1 MHLSAVSDAL
11 IAAIVAGITSLTI
24 TFGKILWDGRQ
35 QKHER
40 QLAARE
46 KLDRFREPLLSA
58 ADDLGSRINNIRHDH
73 FLLYLE
79 VPERKQTALLGTLF
93 RFAQFFGWTEILYG
107 AGGALRFEQDESTK
121 AVADALREVG
131 RTLAVDRLDRTVP
144 MDFTTTTLMIWREE
158 QRAIGELIRVDG
170 GPDRLPEFR
179 LDRQP
184 VRSALLDLVRHFR
197 GPVGRCHHSAERP
210 TCQAAATPSR
220 PHPRARRRPAP
231 GAIRRRWHPHSPALG
246 APRDAQG
253 HRYRRLTTHPP
264 SGSDAAQP
272 PMADAS
278 FPAPQGQ
285 PTPGPVASG
294 LHTAAFGLTQ
304 VSCVHVRAH
313 LREHDLTFEDIPLRR
328 DERPR
333 DDEQSPE
340 RVVPHGC
347 DLVMR

>member
-24 TFGKILWDGRQ
+24 TFGDPLGRPTT
-35 QKHER
+35 E
-40 QLAARE
+40 ARTPTRSAGE
-46 KLDRFREPLLSA
+46 ARPIPGTLLSA

-121 AVADALREVG
+121 AVADGLREVG

-253 HRYRRLTTHPP
+253 HR
-264 SGSDAAQP
+264 
-272 PMADAS
+272 
-278 FPAPQGQ
+278 
-285 PTPGPVASG
+285 
-294 LHTAAFGLTQ
+294 
-304 VSCVHVRAH
+304 
-313 LREHDLTFEDIPLRR
+313 
-328 DERPR
+328 
-333 DDEQSPE
+333 
-340 RVVPHGC
+340 
-347 DLVMR
+347 